1 MFAVLKAGA
10 KLGAKA
16 AKPMFKAAA
25 KSGKTYAKQA
35 ARDISNDLKNNARQ
49 MAKNA
54 KYGAKTMATNYLDSQ
69 KRRIYQ
75 TNRGAIYTNTSGGN
89 RNYNPK
95 PSYYNEPGS
104 NVVKSIY

>member
-16 AKPMFKAAA
+16 AKPMFKAVA

-49 MAKNA
+49 LSANT
-54 KYGAKTMATNYLDSQ
+54 KTMATNYLDSQ

-95 PSYYNEPGS
+95 PSYYNKPGS